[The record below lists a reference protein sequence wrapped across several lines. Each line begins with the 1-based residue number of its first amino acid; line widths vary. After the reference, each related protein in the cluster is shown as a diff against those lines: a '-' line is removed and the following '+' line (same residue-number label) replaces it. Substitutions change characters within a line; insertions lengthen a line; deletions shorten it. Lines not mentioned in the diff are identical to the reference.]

1 MRTRRTVQFGLWVFL
16 AVGFLLALA
25 VVPTPAEA
33 QQPPSAV
40 VSAMTGRVEV
50 LSKGQAAWQPARLG
64 MRVFEGDEVR
74 AFAGASA
81 ELRLPD
87 TSIVS
92 AAENSRFVVTKL
104 DYTPQNQ
111 MRAAMFHLAVGKIR
125 GFIAQAAA
133 RLVQAR
139 QNNFAITTP
148 TAVAAVRG
156 SEVYASFDPATGATT
171 FYVSSGTVTI
181 VDARTGQRLT
191 LTAGQIISYTAGQ
204 PMPTQPSTATDAQ
217 KTQMT
222 SNAQPPSAS
231 GALNQG
237 GPTAFTVSPDQVLS
251 VTAATAGAPPT
262 VVVAPAPAPTT
273 RETEASPF

>member
-1 MRTRRTVQFGLWVFL
+1 MSTRRTVQIGLW
-16 AVGFLLALA
+16 GRLA
-25 VVPTPAEA
+25 VVSLLVLAAGPLPAQA
-33 QQPPSAV
+33 QQPPAAV
-40 VSAMTGRVEV
+40 VSAITGRVEV
-50 LSKGQAAWQPARLG
+50 LSKGQTAWQAARLG
-64 MRVFEGDEVR
+64 TRVFEGDEVR

-92 AAENSRFVVTKL
+92 VAENSRFVVTKL

-111 MRAAMFHLAVGKIR
+111 MRAAIFHLAVGKIR
-125 GFIAQAAA
+125 GFIAQAAV

-139 QNNFAITTP
+139 QNTFAISTP

-156 SEVYASFDPATGATT
+156 SEVFASFDPATGATT

-181 VDARTGQRLT
+181 VDVRTGQRLT
-191 LTAGQIISYTAGQ
+191 LTAGQIISFTAGQ
-204 PMPTQPSTATDAQ
+204 ALPAQPSTATDAQ
-217 KTQMT
+217 KSQMT

-237 GPTAFTVSPDQVLS
+237 GPTVFTVSPDQVLS
-251 VTAATAGAPPT
+251 VAAAAAGAPPT
-262 VVVAPAPAPTT
+262 VVVTPAPPPRT
-273 RETEASPF
+273 RETQPSPF